1 MTRSRV
7 GRWSQPHHSINLQ
20 RLIIL
25 LAAGVLLAI
34 AILWLSAA
42 VALAQE
48 NAAEIT
54 PSFGDGK
61 LKILGTGFKPNENV
75 TITVKSD
82 QACVGKP
89 RENFFRAVYFLCV
102 GCEVGTFGS

>member
-89 RENFFRAVYFLCV
+89 RENFFRAVYFLC
-102 GCEVGTFGS
+102 